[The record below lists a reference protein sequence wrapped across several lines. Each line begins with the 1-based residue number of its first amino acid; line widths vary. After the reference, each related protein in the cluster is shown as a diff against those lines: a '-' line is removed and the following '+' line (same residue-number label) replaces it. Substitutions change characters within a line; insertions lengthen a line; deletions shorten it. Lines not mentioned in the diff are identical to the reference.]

1 MEKWA
6 LVTGATVGIGEKFTE
21 KLAAEG
27 FNIILN
33 ARNTEMLHAAA
44 RRLEDQYKIKTV
56 VLPADL
62 STQCEVVEKYI
73 KEHQVDFL
81 VNNAGFGLN
90 QAFSRTDVED
100 EQRLLDVLVAA
111 PMRLAHAVLPQMR
124 ERKSGTIINVASVA
138 AFIAGGHYSAAKSY
152 VVVLSESLAAEA
164 GRYGVNVSVLCPGFT
179 HTEFHQ
185 RAGMKMGGL
194 PKFMWLSSDFVVSQG
209 LRDARKGLVIS
220 VPGWQYK
227 VLLVII
233 RLFPRNLVRRFSI
246 SLRSSQ
252 R

>member
-6 LVTGATVGIGEKFTE
+6 LVTGATVGIGQTFTE
-21 KLAAEG
+21 KLAAQG
-27 FNIILN
+27 YNIVLT
-33 ARNTEMLHAAA
+33 ARNTEMLHTAAQ
-44 RRLEDQYKIKTV
+44 RLEETYKVKTV
-56 VLPADL
+56 VIPADL
-62 STQCEVVEKYI
+62 STQSDVVEKYI
-73 KEHQVDFL
+73 KEHQIDFL

-90 QAFSRTDVED
+90 QAFSRTTVED
-100 EQRLLDVLVAA
+100 EQRMLDVLVSA
-111 PMRLAHAVLPQMR
+111 PMRLTHAVLPQMR
-124 ERKSGTIINVASVA
+124 ERRSGTIINVASVA

-152 VVVLSESLAAEA
+152 VVVLSESLAVEA
-164 GRYGVNVSVLCPGFT
+164 GRYGVKVSVLCPGFT

-194 PKFMWLSSDFVVSQG
+194 PKFMWLSSDHVVSQG
-209 LRDARKGLVIS
+209 LRDAEKGLVIS

-227 VLLVII
+227 VLIAII
-233 RLFPRNLVRRFSI
+233 KIIPRHLVRRFSI